1 MEDTLMAT
9 DSFDI
14 SILSPVGQGI
24 AALGTLQLVLAAA
37 GNPLDLGIEAWQTV
51 LSGAALHFVA
61 E

>member
-1 MEDTLMAT
+1 MAT